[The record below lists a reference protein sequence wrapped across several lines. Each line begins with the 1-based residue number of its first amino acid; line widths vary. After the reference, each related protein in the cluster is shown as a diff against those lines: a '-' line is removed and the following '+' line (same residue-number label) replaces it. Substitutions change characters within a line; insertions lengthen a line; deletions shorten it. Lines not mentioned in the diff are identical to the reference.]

1 MNKVKAIG
9 ILCGIGVV
17 ILFSSFTLISK
28 LGFASALKVTDIAAI
43 RFFVAGTL
51 LLPVLLNFGLKDL
64 RVVDVIALTLSGGVG
79 FALLAYIG
87 FSMAPSSHG
96 AVLLHGTLSLF
107 STLLAFLIFRQ
118 KFSGLRL
125 FGLIG
130 VFVGICAMGWDSAV
144 ESTNKQF
151 LGDLALLAA
160 SLSWSIYG
168 LMAQKLQLKPAH
180 SAAIVAVFSSLIYL
194 PIYFFLPGKELLT
207 SDLTQI
213 LIQIFFQGI
222 LIGAGSIFVYSMAV
236 HILGAVET
244 ALFTAAVPCVTTIAA
259 IFLLSEIPSV
269 FSIVGVGFVTLG
281 MIVAMRH

>member
-64 RVVDVIALTLSGGVG
+64 RVVDVIVLTLSGGVG

-107 STLLAFLIFRQ
+107 STFLAFLIFRQ

>member
-1 MNKVKAIG
+1 MNKEKAIG

-17 ILFSSFTLISK
+17 LLFSSFTLVSK

-43 RFFVAGTL
+43 RFFVAGAL
-51 LLPVLLNFGLKDL
+51 LFPVLCNFGLKGL
-64 RVVDVIALTLSGGVG
+64 RVIDVLALTLSGGVG

-107 STLLAFLIFRQ
+107 STLLAFVIFRQ

-130 VFVGICAMGWDSAV
+130 VFIGICAMGWDSAAG
-144 ESTNKQF
+144 SSNKQS

-160 SLSWSIYG
+160 SISWSTYG
-168 LMAQKLQLKPAH
+168 LIAQKLKLKPAH

-194 PIYFFLPGKELLT
+194 PIYICLPGKEIL
-207 SDLTQI
+207 SSNLTQI
-213 LIQIFFQGI
+213 LIQVFFQGI
-222 LIGAGSIFVYSMAV
+222 LIGAGSIFIYSMAV

-244 ALFTAAVPCVTTIAA
+244 ALFTAAVPCVTTIVA

>member
-144 ESTNKQF
+144 ESTNKQS